1 MKKFILLGI
10 ALTLVFNGFSQCAD
24 LSNIYQFEYNGKN
37 YEVVKEELSWDDAA
51 ACSKERG
58 GYLVQINKKAEQ
70 DAIFDTL
77 LNGAA
82 VSPTYVEI
90 FNGGG
95 IAYVW
100 IGANDKTEEGTWMWD
115 GNDDGEGLHF
125 WSGQG
130 TNGDGDGAAVEE
142 AFVNWGG
149 SSTGTVKEPDNFGEA
164 GQDGAAIGLT
174 GWPAGSTALGSPGEW
189 NDIIESSKLYYIIE
203 YDSISTGNSQINASK
218 FEAQELQVYPNPSTG
233 ILHVAVADLVKMEIF
248 DVTGRRT
255 GTYYNSPMDLSQ
267 FQKGVYFIKVRTQ
280 TNTFI
285 KTFFLE

>member
-1 MKKFILLGI
+1 M
-10 ALTLVFNGFSQCAD
+10 
-24 LSNIYQFEYNGKN
+24 
-37 YEVVKEELSWDDAA
+37 
-51 ACSKERG
+51 
-58 GYLVQINKKAEQ
+58 
-70 DAIFDTL
+70 
-77 LNGAA
+77 
-82 VSPTYVEI
+82 
-90 FNGGG
+90 
-95 IAYVW
+95 
-100 IGANDKTEEGTWMWD
+100 
-115 GNDDGEGLHF
+115 
-125 WSGQG
+125 
-130 TNGDGDGAAVEE
+130 
-142 AFVNWGG
+142 NWGG